1 MDTAKRGDISGRS
14 LTRVGFLFF
23 FLSEMAE
30 QKAFSVGN
38 GQSAQSGLGVSPAGA
53 PGALQDGLSFA
64 LLDGNGDEVVQPFPR
79 SPKLQRKVANAG
91 QPSQVSARVSNA
103 VQHDRGI
110 SREQYKNNRSRAS
123 R

>member
-1 MDTAKRGDISGRS
+1 
-14 LTRVGFLFF
+14 
-23 FLSEMAE
+23 MAE

-64 LLDGNGDEVVQPFPR
+64 LLDGNEVVQPFPR

-91 QPSQVSARVSNA
+91 QPSQVSARVSHA

>member
-1 MDTAKRGDISGRS
+1 
-14 LTRVGFLFF
+14 
-23 FLSEMAE
+23 MAE
-30 QKAFSVGN
+30 QKAFSFGN
-38 GQSAQSGLGVSPAGA
+38 GQSAQSGLGLSPAGA

-103 VQHDRGI
+103 VQHERGI